1 MREWYLDYFV
11 LGLPTIGLHEYH
23 PDYYQ
28 LSHSWLYSIGG
39 GLRFQ
44 SNQPYLSPIQHLSQ
58 RFPENKGCKIG
69 VDKKILIC
77 FRYYLQNEVHVALL
91 DVKWV
96 ILHRK
101 FALKICTIH
110 SWYGNLIIFSLVQAI
125 VVKLRIWA
133 YAKTSISSNCHCGS
147 QIMLKGETSVHII
160 EAHFY
165 SQENFLPWKDPFF
178 WYLWTLQQD
187 TISLQPQLEQLCSW
201 RCLLW
206 GLEMLNEDLSSSWSA

>member
-1 MREWYLDYFV
+1 MREWYFDYFV

-133 YAKTSISSNCHCGS
+133 YAKTSISSNEECRSTNSKLVS
-147 QIMLKGETSVHII
+147 QKVKGQTV
-160 EAHFY
+160 
-165 SQENFLPWKDPFF
+165 QGQTFF
-178 WYLWTLQQD
+178 
-187 TISLQPQLEQLCSW
+187 
-201 RCLLW
+201 
-206 GLEMLNEDLSSSWSA
+206 SWSSMPLGNYKEMKLIS